1 VSKCT
6 DMLPSLVS
14 MVNHAGTLT
23 CSPSS
28 TSLSDMCSLLV
39 LQYQFSLA
47 NHESIRKS
55 VLRST

>member
-28 TSLSDMCSLLV
+28 TSLSDIAVSL
-39 LQYQFSLA
+39 YY
-47 NHESIRKS
+47 SISSHRQTMS
-55 VLRST
+55 